1 MQYKF
6 EHQFAKES
14 PRFGVRWGKLLAK
27 TAVWASAEIVLNVV
41 GLDTVADYTEFLNQH
56 QVITQAAEAFSNLI
70 TLV

>member
-6 EHQFAKES
+6 AQES
-14 PRFGVRWGKLLAK
+14 PRPRVRWGKLLAK
-27 TAVWASAEIVLNVV
+27 TAMWASAEIVLNVV
-41 GLDTVADYTEFLNQH
+41 GLDTVADYTEFLNQN